1 MSESGKQLNTAAVE
15 GGSDTTQGS
24 AVGGESEGL
33 AARLFAAGAKG
44 LQTGR
49 PLPRP
54 GAPLRPAP
62 GRSVPPGPLDG
73 PLWLHGQTTTHS
85 GYFLQ
90 KRAIKLQGQVEMR
103 ERARIDAAPIR
114 EAEQA
119 KMEALMAEM
128 AEDKERRRQKLAEW
142 GRQLPA
148 LRAQEASFV
157 KDVADKKY
165 LQEARDRQKQLE
177 SELEQEQR
185 APATPPQQP
194 PPPSPQLVAPLPQ
207 TAAGLVGALFDCVDA
222 DGSGFLERQEG
233 HAFLKVAGCAENE
246 LDYYW
251 RDLKRAADKNGDGQI
266 TKQEFVSFILAEE
279 GVDAAGCF
287 TSSERRRELEAQL
300 KMLNGS
306 EQGS

>member
-1 MSESGKQLNTAAVE
+1 MSESGKQVNTAAVE
-15 GGSDTTQGS
+15 GESDTTQES
-24 AVGGESEGL
+24 AVGGEPEGL

-62 GRSVPPGPLDG
+62 GRYVPPGPLDG
-73 PLWLHGQTTTHS
+73 PLWLAEGRPTTHS

-119 KMEALMAEM
+119 KMQALMAEM
-128 AEDKERRRQKLAEW
+128 AEDKEKRRQKLAEW

-157 KDVADKKY
+157 KDVADRKY

-177 SELEQEQR
+177 S
-185 APATPPQQP
+185 TPPQQP
-194 PPPSPQLVAPLPQ
+194 PPPSPQVVAPLPQ

-306 EQGS
+306 EQGL